1 MNNYNNLIY
10 NDDYNR
16 INDITKN
23 KKGINNQI
31 NENEI
36 ISNYK
41 LVNID
46 SRNRLKTSKNII
58 SKTITCSNSLCF
70 IKNKNNITFNI
81 ANHGL
86 KEGNKITIN
95 NVSNTNV
102 NLNEDNIIFENNSD
116 VLHFNLNSNFV
127 ISDIYTTQYLYIYD
141 IKYHSTN
148 IGNININLL
157 YGIHKIIIINDT
169 DIAIKLPYI
178 YNNNNNNNNNLN
190 ISFKLLNLCGIPL
203 NEINSN
209 YPLDND
215 RLTGFKNI
223 VNVTTNSFD
232 ILSTTKAVN
241 NLTNVG
247 GNNIRIG
254 LISNTIKG
262 YDNSNNYKIEI
273 PIINNVKQIS
283 IISSD
288 IPHTQYNINN
298 NNNLLYI
305 NFIFN
310 SSNTKSIE
318 LLPGYYNTSTLISN
332 IEEKINNI
340 DIIYNLNKNIS
351 DNNKDIEFISL
362 ESKVSLDS
370 YKDIIKF
377 IIYINLKFINNIFY
391 LSENNNN
398 LLKINHYN
406 HNLDVGDFILIS
418 ESLSIN
424 KIPSNIINQEHQ
436 IFKIIDNNNYLI
448 KLPEYIELSN
458 IETNLI
464 NIINIKYKLKFRLE
478 FDKKN
483 TFGNLLGFRN
493 IEDKNSITHYHTEIS
508 NTTPY
513 INELKLD
520 SNNNINIMQNNRIN
534 LNPINYIFLSCNLYY
549 TGR

>member
-102 NLNEDNIIFENNSD
+102 NLLNEDNIIFENNSD

-169 DIAIKLPYI
+169 DIAIKLFYI

-190 ISFKLLNLCGIPL
+190 ISFKLLNL
-203 NEINSN
+203 
-209 YPLDND
+209 
-215 RLTGFKNI
+215 
-223 VNVTTNSFD
+223 
-232 ILSTTKAVN
+232 IL
-241 NLTNVG
+241 
-247 GNNIRIG
+247 
-254 LISNTIKG
+254 
-262 YDNSNNYKIEI
+262 
-273 PIINNVKQIS
+273 
-283 IISSD
+283 
-288 IPHTQYNINN
+288 
-298 NNNLLYI
+298 
-305 NFIFN
+305 
-310 SSNTKSIE
+310 
-318 LLPGYYNTSTLISN
+318 
-332 IEEKINNI
+332 
-340 DIIYNLNKNIS
+340 
-351 DNNKDIEFISL
+351 
-362 ESKVSLDS
+362 
-370 YKDIIKF
+370 
-377 IIYINLKFINNIFY
+377 
-391 LSENNNN
+391 
-398 LLKINHYN
+398 
-406 HNLDVGDFILIS
+406 
-418 ESLSIN
+418 
-424 KIPSNIINQEHQ
+424 
-436 IFKIIDNNNYLI
+436 
-448 KLPEYIELSN
+448 
-458 IETNLI
+458 
-464 NIINIKYKLKFRLE
+464 
-478 FDKKN
+478 
-483 TFGNLLGFRN
+483 
-493 IEDKNSITHYHTEIS
+493 YH
-508 NTTPY
+508 
-513 INELKLD
+513 
-520 SNNNINIMQNNRIN
+520 
-534 LNPINYIFLSCNLYY
+534 INYIN
-549 TGR
+549 

>member
-1 MNNYNNLIY
+1 M
-10 NDDYNR
+10 
-16 INDITKN
+16 
-23 KKGINNQI
+23 
-31 NENEI
+31 
-36 ISNYK
+36 
-41 LVNID
+41 
-46 SRNRLKTSKNII
+46 
-58 SKTITCSNSLCF
+58 
-70 IKNKNNITFNI
+70 
-81 ANHGL
+81 
-86 KEGNKITIN
+86 
-95 NVSNTNV
+95 
-102 NLNEDNIIFENNSD
+102 
-116 VLHFNLNSNFV
+116 
-127 ISDIYTTQYLYIYD
+127 
-141 IKYHSTN
+141 
-148 IGNININLL
+148 

-549 TGR
+549 TGGNNQTNVKINNSNYITIAKIYLNNLGKIVYNNHVNLINKFDFIVQKIDNIEFIFHDSNFNLYNFGNMDHSFVIKFDIENILNKDTFINSQTGLSNINTNKQRVFITNK